1 MCTNLA
7 ISWPRGLHF
16 GAHGSYPGG
25 LKFNRQLL
33 SSRRRDAIPGS
44 GCGRGLKQQK
54 LENPTID
61 LKNTCMKH
69 EDLSK
74 NVAGVSFTFG
84 NLACL
89 YVFLF

>member
-1 MCTNLA
+1 MHVLV
-7 ISWPRGLHF
+7 LVVEE
-16 GAHGSYPGG
+16 
-25 LKFNRQLL
+25 
-33 SSRRRDAIPGS
+33 GS

-54 LENPTID
+54 LENPTIKFGD
-61 LKNTCMKH
+61 LKNICMKH

-89 YVFLF
+89 YVFFFLKCLMANPYFCSKEKNNPLCG